1 MFVLDEVAH
10 HWFEQIGWYR
20 GRILENPSLRGSGFF
35 ILGIKRG
42 YVMKLTGAQ
51 ILCEALKSVGVDCIF
66 GHPGGAILPFYDAL
80 TEHTDIRHVLTR
92 HEQSAA
98 HAAEGYA
105 RATDKVG
112 VCVAT
117 SGPGATNLITG
128 LAAAKMD
135 SVPIVAITGQVPRS
149 VMGKEAFQE
158 CDTTGIAKPVTKRC
172 YLVLRPEDIESV
184 VHEAFYVAKSGRP
197 GPVLIDIPKDVQA
210 QLTEVDL
217 GSSEPSLVEREYYGS
232 TEALEQAAQLI
243 AQAKQPLILAGHGVL
258 LSQARTE
265 LMEIAEKLNIP
276 VINTLHGSGIMPY
289 EHPLHIGMLGMH
301 GLYWCNLAVQQADL
315 ILGVGLRFDDRITGR
330 PGTFAPNAKIIHVEI
345 EHTQV
350 SKNVVA
356 DVPLYGDAKETL
368 TRLISYVKPKKH
380 TTWIKQIASL
390 RENHPSLDI
399 PVTSELLPQYVLS
412 RINSR
417 IAQQDKQSIVITGVG
432 QHQMWAAQY
441 LNTPERF
448 ISSGGLGVMGF
459 EIPAA
464 LGAQIGRPDSVVWS
478 IAGDGGIQMTL
489 QEFATLKQENI
500 PVKIALFNNGYLGMV
515 RQWQELF
522 YEKRYSAVPVDSP
535 DYVLLAKAYGF
546 PAIRVTTEQEVD
558 PALEQ
563 AESSS
568 GPFLIDFV
576 VRSEENVY
584 PMVPPGSSLAETL
597 EDPRLIPSAAG

>member
-20 GRILENPSLRGSGFF
+20 GRILENPSLRGLGFF

-464 LGAQIGRPDSVVWS
+464 LGAQIGRPDSIVWS

>member
-390 RENHPSLDI
+390 RDNHPSLDI

-464 LGAQIGRPDSVVWS
+464 LGAQIGRPDSIVWS

>member
-1 MFVLDEVAH
+1 
-10 HWFEQIGWYR
+10 
-20 GRILENPSLRGSGFF
+20 
-35 ILGIKRG
+35 
-42 YVMKLTGAQ
+42 MKLTGAQ

-80 TEHTDIRHVLTR
+80 TEHTDIRHILTR

-172 YLVLRPEDIESV
+172 YLILRPEDIESV

-217 GSSEPSLVEREYYGS
+217 GSSEPSLVEREYYGT

-289 EHPLHIGMLGMH
+289 DHPLHIGMLGMH

-368 TRLISYVKPKKH
+368 TRLLSYVKPKKH

-417 IAQQDKQSIVITGVG
+417 IARQDKQSIVITGVG

-464 LGAQIGRPDSVVWS
+464 LGAQIGRPDSIIWS

-563 AESSS
+563 AESSD

-597 EDPRLIPSAAG
+597 EDPRLISSATA

>member
-20 GRILENPSLRGSGFF
+20 GKILENPSLRGSGFF

-464 LGAQIGRPDSVVWS
+464 LGAQIGRPDSIVWS

>member
-1 MFVLDEVAH
+1 
-10 HWFEQIGWYR
+10 
-20 GRILENPSLRGSGFF
+20 
-35 ILGIKRG
+35 
-42 YVMKLTGAQ
+42 MKLSGAQ
-51 ILCEALKSVGVDCIF
+51 IVLEALKSVGVDCIF

-80 TEHTDIRHVLTR
+80 TEYPSIRHILTR
-92 HEQSAA
+92 HEQAAA

-158 CDTTGIAKPVTKRC
+158 CDTTGIAKPVTKRS
-172 YLVLRPEDIESV
+172 YLILRPEDIESV
-184 VHEAFYVAKSGRP
+184 IHDAFYVARSGRP

-210 QLTEVDL
+210 QLTEVNL
-217 GSSEPSLVEREYYGS
+217 GSSEPPQVQREYYGS
-232 TEALEQAAQLI
+232 DDALEEAAKLLSR
-243 AQAKQPLILAGHGVL
+243 AKQPLILAGHGVI
-258 LSQARTE
+258 LSQAKEE
-265 LMEIAEKLNIP
+265 LISLAEKLNIP
-276 VINTLHGSGIMPY
+276 VINTLHGGGIMPY
-289 EHPLHIGMLGMH
+289 DHPLHIGMLGMH
-301 GLYWCNLAVQQADL
+301 GLYWCNIAVQEADL

-330 PGTFAPNAKIIHVEI
+330 PGTFAPKAKIIHVEI

-350 SKNVVA
+350 SKNVLA

-368 TRLISYVKPKKH
+368 SRLTSYVKAKKH
-380 TTWIKQIASL
+380 TEWIKQIHLL
-390 RENHPSLDI
+390 RKNHPSLDI
-399 PVTSELLPQYVLS
+399 PAATELLPQYVLS
-412 RINSR
+412 RINER
-417 IAQQDKQSIVITGVG
+417 IAQQAKPAIVITGVG

-441 LNTPERF
+441 LDTPQRF

-464 LGAQIGRPDSVVWS
+464 LGAQIGRPDCIVWS

-522 YEKRYSAVPVDSP
+522 YEKRYSAVPLDSP

-546 PAIRVTTEQEVD
+546 PGIRVTTNQEVD
-558 PALEQ
+558 QALIEAEQ
-563 AESSS
+563 SD

-576 VRSEENVY
+576 IRSEENVY
-584 PMVPPGSSLAETL
+584 PMVPPGASLGETI
-597 EDPRLIPSAAG
+597 EDPRLTTSVNTTSIISVS